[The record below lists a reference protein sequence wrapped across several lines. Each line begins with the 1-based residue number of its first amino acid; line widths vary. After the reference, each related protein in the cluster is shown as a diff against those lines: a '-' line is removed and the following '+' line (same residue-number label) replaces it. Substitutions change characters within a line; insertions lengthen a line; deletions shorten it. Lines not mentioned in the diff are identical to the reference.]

1 MERCKMKKLLYIV
14 SLLVTMQAA
23 FAQSFDKGNELYRKG
38 DYAGA
43 AQQYEGVL
51 KQKQES
57 SDLYFNLGNAYYKQD
72 KVAPAIFN
80 YEKALQLNP
89 GNKDIEVNLGY
100 AQKMVIDDIKAAPKV
115 GISKMLYGVT
125 GNYHYDTWAW
135 VAVSFSALFL
145 VLFISYYLAGTTFL
159 KRIFFSGMFIAIIG
173 IILSILSAVFVRS
186 QDASKH
192 PAIVYAEVVAVKS
205 EPSAKSRDAFILHEG
220 TKVNIKETVG
230 NWSKV
235 VLADDSVG
243 WVEKDAIRA
252 LR

>member
-1 MERCKMKKLLYIV
+1 MKKLLYIV
-14 SLLVTMQAA
+14 LLLVTTQAA

-57 SDLYFNLGNAYYKQD
+57 SELYFNLGNAYYKLD
-72 KVAPAIFN
+72 NVAPAIFN

-89 GNKDIEVNLGY
+89 GNKDTEVNLSH
-100 AQKMVIDDIKAAPKV
+100 AQKLVIDDIKQAPKV
-115 GISKMLYGVT
+115 GLSKMLYGIT
-125 GNYHYDTWAW
+125 GTYHYNTWAW
-135 VAVSFSALFL
+135 VAVSFSGFFILLFL
-145 VLFISYYLAGTTFL
+145 GYYLVGTTLL
-159 KRIFFSGMFIAIIG
+159 KRIFFTGMCLAVLCSLF
-173 IILSILSAVFVRS
+173 SILAAAFVRS
-186 QDASKH
+186 QEAGQN
-192 PAIVYAEVVAVKS
+192 PAIVYAEVVSIKS
-205 EPSAKSRDAFILHEG
+205 EPSASAKDAFILHEG

-252 LR
+252 LK

>member
-1 MERCKMKKLLYIV
+1 MKKLLYIV

-38 DYAGA
+38 NYVGA
-43 AQQYEGVL
+43 VQQYEGVL

-57 SDLYFNLGNAYYKQD
+57 AELYFNLGNAYYKLD

-89 GNKDIEVNLGY
+89 GNKDTEVNLSH

-115 GISKMLYGVT
+115 GISKMLYGIT
-125 GNYHYDTWAW
+125 GTYHYNTWAW
-135 VAVSFSALFL
+135 VAVSFSGFFILLFL
-145 VLFISYYLAGTTFL
+145 GYYLVGTTLF
-159 KRIFFSGMFIAIIG
+159 KRIFFTGMCLAVLG
-173 IILSILSAVFVRS
+173 SLLSILAAAFVRS
-186 QDASKH
+186 QDAKQH
-192 PAIVYAEVVAVKS
+192 PAIVYAEVVSVKS
-205 EPSAKSRDAFILHEG
+205 EPSASAKDAFILHEG

-235 VLADDSVG
+235 VLQDDSVG
-243 WVEKDAIRA
+243 WIEKSAIRA
-252 LR
+252 LK

>member
-1 MERCKMKKLLYIV
+1 MKKLLYIV
-14 SLLVTMQAA
+14 LLLVTTQAA

-57 SDLYFNLGNAYYKQD
+57 SELYFNLGNAYYKQD

-89 GNKDIEVNLGY
+89 GNKDTEVNLSH

-115 GISKMLYGVT
+115 GLSKMLYGIT
-125 GNYHYDTWAW
+125 GTYHYNTWAW
-135 VAVSFSALFL
+135 VAVSFSGFFILLFL
-145 VLFISYYLAGTTFL
+145 GYYLVGTTLL
-159 KRIFFSGMFIAIIG
+159 KRIFFTGMCLAVLG
-173 IILSILSAVFVRS
+173 CLLSILAAAFVRS
-186 QDASKH
+186 HDAKQH
-192 PAIVYAEVVAVKS
+192 PAIVYAEVVSVKS
-205 EPSAKSRDAFILHEG
+205 EPSASAKDAFILHEG
-220 TKVNIKETVG
+220 TKVNIKETAG

-235 VLADDSVG
+235 VLQDDSVG
-243 WVEKDAIRA
+243 WIEKSAIKA
-252 LR
+252 LN